1 MQKTL
6 SQGRIFIFEK
16 ERNFRGGF
24 CSRWSFRTRNTSVVV
39 LAELCLHHSSSS
51 QFLCP
56 TFNDQCSGSFF
67 PLINTWT
74 GLLQG
79 PMVLLSA
86 GNLFSFFLFS
96 ANLFASFWANLYSL
110 FARAPLGSRFSL
122 LVPFVVGFGT
132 LGLWGFGPL
141 STLVLIVF
149 SLFLWKQ
156 FWNAVKI
163 SVVQLSIENFSQ
175 LFFISLTQ

>member
-39 LAELCLHHSSSS
+39 LAELCLHHSTSS

-86 GNLFSFFLFS
+86 RNLFFFLVLSKSLCFFLSQSLQPFLSVYQGKYLYSGQKQKKEILEWKRSFFL
-96 ANLFASFWANLYSL
+96 
-110 FARAPLGSRFSL
+110 
-122 LVPFVVGFGT
+122 
-132 LGLWGFGPL
+132 
-141 STLVLIVF
+141 
-149 SLFLWKQ
+149 
-156 FWNAVKI
+156 
-163 SVVQLSIENFSQ
+163 
-175 LFFISLTQ
+175 